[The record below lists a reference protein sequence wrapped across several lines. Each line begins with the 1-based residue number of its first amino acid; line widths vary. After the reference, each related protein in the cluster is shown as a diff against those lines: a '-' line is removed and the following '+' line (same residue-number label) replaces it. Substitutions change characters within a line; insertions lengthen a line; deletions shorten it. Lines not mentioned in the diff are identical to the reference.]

1 MLLTYSNSASQ
12 AGEKA
17 GGDYLKV
24 RYRYLQWV
32 KQKSLEP
39 GPDLGKLE
47 IVGWEHGKEEEEKKK
62 IKQGAD
68 RWLLG
73 FKFKP

>member
-24 RYRYLQWV
+24 RYRYLQ
-32 KQKSLEP
+32 KSLEP

-47 IVGWEHGKEEEEKKK
+47 IVG
-62 IKQGAD
+62 
-68 RWLLG
+68 
-73 FKFKP
+73 